1 MALLAGIDCVVY
13 GCAMPIIEPRQRWS
27 RKCPWYLQ
35 TMSISIILY
44 VCTCIVEYYITIYT
58 MFLYLPG
65 PFWPFFW
72 VTGNWEAYYSCWF
85 CTSRSFAE
93 DYINFMLGHRRHFRN
108 ISIDDKLSKLHW
120 LAKSFFDNTH
130 THREIL
136 YMHIIKD
143 AKIITWQ
150 IKATGLSL
158 TAEIGCRM
166 LQVLHEHSM

>member
-44 VCTCIVEYYITIYT
+44 VSTCIVEYYITIYT

-93 DYINFMLGHRRHFRN
+93 DYINFMLGHLRHFRN

-130 THREIL
+130 TQRDIVHA
-136 YMHIIKD
+136 YKD

-158 TAEIGCRM
+158 TTEIDCRM